1 MSPRPISSTDSS
13 RQDAFSHS
21 HSSLPQLGDLH
32 GGRYPPSP
40 AVSNLVPPECPP
52 SFSQG
57 KPRFLLCPFLCRD
70 PQGCPGPLQG
80 SPSLA
85 PSGSIRPEVQ
95 LGPGQAPEAELGLGG
110 GTFPF
115 RTGCLPSG
123 CYLPLGNK
131 TAEAGRPGGQGQAA
145 RARDA
150 GPVCPCSVP
159 AAGTTHPP
167 HWPPPPTPGAELGS
181 KFSPQGSRLTSN
193 QGSQAPSEPFL
204 RARGRWDWVDSG
216 VLVGPLELGW
226 WSHDLR

>member
-13 RQDAFSHS
+13 RLDAFSHS

-80 SPSLA
+80 NPSLA

-110 GTFPF
+110 VHS
-115 RTGCLPSG
+115 PS
-123 CYLPLGNK
+123 
-131 TAEAGRPGGQGQAA
+131 EQAA
-145 RARDA
+145 SPQGVISPWVIKLLRQDGLVGRDRRH
-150 GPVCPCSVP
+150 GHGMQGRSVP
-159 AAGTTHPP
+159 ALSLPQALPIL
-167 HWPPPPTPGAELGS
+167 PTGPLPQLLG
-181 KFSPQGSRLTSN
+181 LN
-193 QGSQAPSEPFL
+193 WAPSSHH
-204 RARGRWDWVDSG
+204 RA
-216 VLVGPLELGW
+216 LG
-226 WSHDLR
+226 